1 MLTGRFWPEAVTTGQ
16 PSSNLGAV
24 TQPGEDNMKTRE
36 ISYAAAADI
45 LSAWA
50 DRRLSLGPQD
60 PAIDFTLETAC
71 DGLCRW
77 LADDPERD
85 LSEVPLPLLVHLRQ
99 RLLFAVGAAMTRKV
113 EIIGRIPADAPP
125 EQLLAALLGVQLAG
139 TRLPSG
145 WRPQ

>member
-1 MLTGRFWPEAVTTGQ
+1 
-16 PSSNLGAV
+16 
-24 TQPGEDNMKTRE
+24 MKTRE